1 MKKIYLFAVFFL
13 GISMSILGFFIL
25 FNPDVS
31 LTSVTLIIGLLLLLN
46 GVNEVI
52 SYIKQ
57 SKTWN
62 ISRWH
67 LVEGVFSLLVGLATF
82 FFTDVLQQVFVF
94 IFAFWIFLS
103 AISHIFISRTLKG
116 MPGTGMIFI
125 LGIVM
130 FVLAIVSLFTQFIAA
145 ITAAIIIGVFFIAQ
159 GFIWIA
165 LGLVLKKLA

>member
-1 MKKIYLFAVFFL
+1 MRKIYLLAVFFL

-46 GVNEVI
+46 GVNEII
-52 SYIKQ
+52 SYIKH
-57 SKTWN
+57 SKTWH

-67 LVEGVFSLLVGLATF
+67 LVEGGFSFLVGLATF
-82 FFTDVLQQVFVF
+82 FYTDVAQQIFVF
-94 IFAFWIFLS
+94 IFAFWILLS

-116 MPGTGMIFI
+116 MPGTKLIFA

-130 FVLAIVSLFTQFIAA
+130 LILAVVSFFTQFIAA
-145 ITAAIIIGVFFIAQ
+145 ITVAIIIGVFFIAQ

-165 LGLVLKKLA
+165 LGLVFRKLS